1 MSRHLLITSAIMF
14 AIAGPAFA
22 DCNKEIQSLDKAVI
36 QAETGA
42 SSADTGIPATQHQEQ
57 VLAGAEQG
65 NEGAGG
71 AGQAEVPASPHQQQL
86 LTEPAAG
93 PSGEGDVAS
102 GQQPADLIA
111 EARDMAKAG
120 DEEGCMQKVAQA
132 KNLLGID

>member
-1 MSRHLLITSAIMF
+1 MT
-14 AIAGPAFA
+14 
-22 DCNKEIQSLDKAVI
+22 

-57 VLAGAEQG
+57 VLAGDQQG
-65 NEGAGG
+65 NKNAAGAGG
-71 AGQAEVPASPHQQQL
+71 ASQANIPASPHQQQVL
-86 LTEPAAG
+86 AEPAAG
-93 PSGEGDVAS
+93 PSGGGNAAS

-120 DEEGCMQKVAQA
+120 DEEGCMQKIAQA

>member
-1 MSRHLLITSAIMF
+1 MTRHLLITSAIMF

-22 DCNKEIQSLDKAVI
+22 DCNKEIQSLDEAVT

-42 SSADTGIPATQHQEQ
+42 SSADTGIPATKHQEQ
-57 VLAGAEQG
+57 VLAGEQQSQ
-65 NEGAGG
+65 EGAGS
-71 AGQAEVPASPHQQQL
+71 AGQADVPASPHQQQV

-93 PSGEGDVAS
+93 PSDHGNAAS
-102 GQQPADLIA
+102 GQQPAHLIA

-120 DEEGCMQKVAQA
+120 DEEGCMQKIAEA